1 MKIIKFKKDKGN
13 TYKVYFDDGNIIS
26 LYDDVIVK
34 YNLLCDK
41 IMDNSKFNEITNY
54 NDFLDGYYKSIKY
67 INKKLR
73 TELEIEKYLTKLEIE
88 KSDIDKIIKLLYKDG
103 YLNREIYYKAY
114 INDKYNLSNDGPY
127 KIKKDL
133 EKLGYNDEEFVD
145 YLCSL
150 DWKNKLNNIID
161 KRIKINHKLSN
172 NMLKNKLVNDLL
184 KLGYDKNSILAG
196 EGPLMKDLVNTSDTD
211 FNNVNYSSMICI
223 LLIMFIVLK
232 SLSLPFLLIL
242 TIEFAIITNMSVSY
256 FSGTVLPFVAPI
268 VLGTIQLGATIDYAI
283 LMTTNYIKRRKD
295 GMDKNKAMKETLSFC
310 CNSIIVSGM
319 CFFAATFGVGVYSK
333 LEMVASLCT
342 LISRGALIS
351 MFTVIVILPCVL
363 LTFDKIVM
371 KTTKI

>member
-1 MKIIKFKKDKGN
+1 MEINKFKKDKGN

-73 TELEIEKYLTKLEIE
+73 TELEIEKYLTKLEI
-88 KSDIDKIIKLLYKDG
+88 KKTDINKIIKLLYKDG

-184 KLGYDKNSILAG
+184 KLGYDKNSIL
-196 EGPLMKDLVNTSDTD
+196 EISDKNILD
-211 FNNVNYSSMICI
+211 SDINILKKELSKIKNKYINKYSGNELEFKIISY
-223 LLIMFIVLK
+223 LYKKGFQ
-232 SLSLPFLLIL
+232 
-242 TIEFAIITNMSVSY
+242 IE
-256 FSGTVLPFVAPI
+256 
-268 VLGTIQLGATIDYAI
+268 D
-283 LMTTNYIKRRKD
+283 IKR
-295 GMDKNKAMKETLSFC
+295 
-310 CNSIIVSGM
+310 
-319 CFFAATFGVGVYSK
+319 
-333 LEMVASLCT
+333 
-342 LISRGALIS
+342 
-351 MFTVIVILPCVL
+351 CV
-363 LTFDKIVM
+363 DED
-371 KTTKI
+371 

>member
-1 MKIIKFKKDKGN
+1 MKITKFKKDKGN

-41 IMDNSKFNEITNY
+41 IMVDSRFNEITNY

-73 TELEIEKYLTKLEIE
+73 TELEIEKYLIKLEIE

-172 NMLKNKLVNDLL
+172 NMLKNKLVSDFV
-184 KLGYDKNSILAG
+184 KLGYDKNSIL
-196 EGPLMKDLVNTSDTD
+196 ELLDKSISESDID
-211 FNNVNYSSMICI
+211 ILKKELNKIKNKYNNKYSGNELEFKIINY
-223 LLIMFIVLK
+223 LYKKGFQ
-232 SLSLPFLLIL
+232 
-242 TIEFAIITNMSVSY
+242 IE
-256 FSGTVLPFVAPI
+256 
-268 VLGTIQLGATIDYAI
+268 D
-283 LMTTNYIKRRKD
+283 IKRCLD
-295 GMDKNKAMKETLSFC
+295 EN
-310 CNSIIVSGM
+310 
-319 CFFAATFGVGVYSK
+319 
-333 LEMVASLCT
+333 
-342 LISRGALIS
+342 
-351 MFTVIVILPCVL
+351 
-363 LTFDKIVM
+363 
-371 KTTKI
+371 